1 MSARIII
8 LLIIFF
14 LAGLLIQRLRR
25 SPAVTSNRQR
35 QQILYAVL
43 VCSLLLL
50 AISGHLNW
58 LFALLASLLPLA
70 KRLLPYLRHIP
81 LLRSLIS
88 QLKPGP
94 QTQNKQ
100 TGANDNTNR
109 PLRADYRMSVNEA
122 REILNLPADAN
133 DEEIIS
139 AHRRLIQKFHP
150 DRGGSAHLASKINQA
165 RSILLEARKQ
175 RS

>member
-1 MSARIII
+1 LPARIII
-8 LLIIFF
+8 LLIIIF
-14 LAGLLIQRLRR
+14 LAALVIQRLRR
-25 SPAVTSNRQR
+25 SPAATTAHQR

-43 VCSLLLL
+43 VGGLILL

-70 KRLLPYLRHIP
+70 KRMLPYLRHIP
-81 LLRSLIS
+81 LLSSLFS
-88 QLKPGP
+88 QLKTGP
-94 QTQNKQ
+94 QARNKQ
-100 TGANDNTNR
+100 TGANGSTNE
-109 PLRADYRMSVNEA
+109 PLRADYRMSVSEA
-122 REILNLPADAN
+122 REILNLSADAN
-133 DEEIIS
+133 DEDIIT